1 MRSLFLRIFLS
12 FLGAT
17 LLIGGVLLVL
27 ALTADPHRAEF
38 IRHEERLTNAGNK
51 FLSSYRE
58 GGAEALRTS
67 IAEESKGRGKG
78 AVVLFH
84 NGVDPLETPS
94 IPRRA
99 GKLAAKAAATG
110 QKEVEK
116 FKNGL
121 WIALPLAEDYVLV
134 AEIPP
139 PSHWERFTD
148 PYGLGLRLLSVFL
161 IVIGV
166 SWFLARSLSG
176 PIRKLRHA
184 TQELAKGNLSVRVA
198 PHLGARS
205 DETAQLGRD
214 FDLMAERIETLLTSQ
229 RRLLRDISH
238 ELRSPL
244 ARLNVAL
251 GIARPKA
258 GNDAAFALDRIE
270 REAEVLNELI
280 GHLLT
285 LASLEGGEIGERAL
299 VPLHLLVREVS
310 DDADFEAKGRGCGV
324 RVVEDAP
331 LFVEGSQTLLHS
343 AVENVIRNGVRFTGE
358 SSEVEVRLRR
368 GEGGESGF
376 AVISVRD
383 FGPGVPETALEN
395 LFEPFYRVAEARERQ
410 SGGAGIGLAITKRA
424 VTIHHGRV
432 KAFNAPGGGLEVTIE
447 LPLAKEPSG
456 LNPDTLS

>member
-17 LLIGGVLLVL
+17 LLIGGVLVVL

-51 FLSSYRE
+51 FAAAYRE
-58 GGAEALRTS
+58 GGAEALRAS
-67 IAEESKGRGKG
+67 VAEEKIGRGTG
-78 AVVLFH
+78 AVILFR
-84 NGVDPLETPS
+84 NGIDPLDTPS
-94 IPRRA
+94 IPRKA
-99 GKLAAKAAATG
+99 AKLAAKAAATG
-110 QKEVEK
+110 QREIDVG
-116 FKNGL
+116 KNGL
-121 WIALPLAEDYVLV
+121 WIALPLDEDYVLV
-134 AEIPP
+134 AELQP
-139 PSHWERFTD
+139 PSDWQRFTD

-161 IVIGV
+161 IVVGV

-198 PHLGARS
+198 PSLGGRF

-258 GNDAAFALDRIE
+258 GSEATLALDRIE

-285 LASLEGGEIGERAL
+285 LASLEAGEIGERAL
-299 VPLHLLVREVS
+299 VPLQLLVREVS

-324 RVVEDAP
+324 RVAEDSP
-331 LFVEGSQTLLHS
+331 LFAEGSQTLLHS
-343 AVENVIRNGVRFTGE
+343 AVENVIRNAVRFTKEG
-358 SSEVEVRLRR
+358 SEVEVRLRR
-368 GEGGESGF
+368 KEGGETGL
-376 AVISVRD
+376 AVVSVRD
-383 FGPGVPETALEN
+383 FGPGVPESALEN
-395 LFEPFYRVAEARERQ
+395 LFEPFYRVAEARDRQ

-424 VTIHHGRV
+424 ISLHNGRV

-447 LPLAKEPSG
+447 LPLAKESSYVKPG
-456 LNPDTLS
+456 ALP